1 MELSAFHFVA
11 AATVVAAFIAA
22 LVSLVSL
29 VNSKEQKTTEFRQAW
44 INSLRTE
51 VARFQSQAR
60 YIAGAI
66 HNAQRFDP
74 NCFTR
79 DSKSYE
85 TYAENRAEISNAYY
99 LVSLHF
105 KPDDKDFDKLKGKM
119 ESVLDQ
125 LGRPSKVTFDSINKD
140 LEETTLE
147 VRCLLKKEWERVKR
161 GEDPYKWTRYSTIA
175 LSTVLL
181 IIIVGGAFAL
191 QNSQFLFSKPSEKT
205 TASPC
210 ATSVLVKCQYQNDA
224 TPPSDHAEKL
234 PLKAQ

>member
-1 MELSAFHFVA
+1 MELTAFHFVA

-44 INSLRTE
+44 INSLRNE

-66 HNAQRFDP
+66 HHAKRFDP

-85 TYAENRAEISNAYY
+85 AYAENRAEISNAYY

-105 KPDDKDFDKLKGKM
+105 KPDDKDFNKLKGNM
-119 ESVLDQ
+119 ELVLKQ
-125 LGRPSKVTFDSINKD
+125 LGKPGEVTFKSIDKT

-147 VRCLLKKEWERVKR
+147 VRNLLKNEWERVKS
-161 GEDPYKWTRYSTIA
+161 GEAPYKWTRVLTMVLAIFFSGTIA
-175 LSTVLL
+175 WGVVA
-181 IIIVGGAFAL
+181 IKDGQI
-191 QNSQFLFSKPSEKT
+191 LFSKPSENSAT
-205 TASPC
+205 SPC
-210 ATSVLVKCQYQNDA
+210 AASLLVRCQYQNDA
-224 TPPSDHAEKL
+224 TASDPVKKL
-234 PLKAQ
+234 PHKRQ